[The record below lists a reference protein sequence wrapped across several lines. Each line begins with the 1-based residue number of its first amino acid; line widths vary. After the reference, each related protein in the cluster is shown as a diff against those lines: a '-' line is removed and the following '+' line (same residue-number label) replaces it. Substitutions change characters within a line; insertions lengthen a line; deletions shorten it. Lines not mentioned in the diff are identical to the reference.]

1 MWDRCYVNIYVIY
14 SVSGDQSV
22 KLGRT
27 LLPLHFDVRQ
37 VGRWSGGGSLES
49 RARASASLRA
59 LTFTGQLDWSRT
71 KAPAGPD
78 PPDNL
83 TASPLANAR
92 IGRVR
97 VRGEAR
103 FALSGANAASGM
115 TYIRDVS
122 GEDYAEW
129 RTAHGHEEPTNV
141 VVGKACDKSSSDS

>member
-37 VGRWSGGGSLES
+37 VGRWSGGGSLEA

-59 LTFTGQLDWSRT
+59 LTFTGELDWSRT

-83 TASPLANAR
+83 TASLPATAR
-92 IGRVR
+92 IRRVR
-97 VRGEAR
+97 VGGHAR
-103 FALSGANAASGM
+103 FAVSGATADSRM
-115 TYIRDVS
+115 TLI
-122 GEDYAEW
+122 GAW
-129 RTAHGHEEPTNV
+129 RGTVDGGGGTQPGTSRGHGTGV
-141 VVGKACDKSSSDS
+141 AGGG